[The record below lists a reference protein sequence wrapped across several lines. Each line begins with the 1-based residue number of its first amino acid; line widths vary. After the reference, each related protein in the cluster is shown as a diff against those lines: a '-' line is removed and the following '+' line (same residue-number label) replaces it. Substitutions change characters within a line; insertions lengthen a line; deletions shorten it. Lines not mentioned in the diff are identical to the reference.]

1 MLSVEFTIL
10 DFIRNNLTSTIMDKI
25 MVFITTLGNG
35 GGIWIIIALLML
47 LSKKYRKTG
56 IMLATG
62 LLVCL
67 VAGNLILKPLI
78 ARPRPF
84 LVKEGIRLIINA
96 PKDFSFPSG
105 HTLSSVICAVILFLR
120 CRSIGVY
127 ALILA
132 VLIGFSRLYLYVHFP
147 SDVLFG
153 ALIGVIIAF
162 ACVKTVNYFFE
173 KYSKHTN

>member
-1 MLSVEFTIL
+1 MLSVEFAIL
-10 DFIRNNLTSTIMDKI
+10 DFIRNNLTSPIMDKI
-25 MVFITTLGNG
+25 MVFITTLGNAG
-35 GGIWIIIALLML
+35 AIWIVLTLLML
-47 LSKKYRKTG
+47 CSKKYRRTG
-56 IMLATG
+56 IMLGAG
-62 LLVCL
+62 LVVCL
-67 VAGNLILKPLI
+67 IVGNLILKPLI

-96 PKDFSFPSG
+96 PRDFSFPSG

-120 CRSIGVY
+120 HRNMGIY

-132 VLIGFSRLYLYVHFP
+132 VVIAFSRLYLYVHFP

-153 ALIGVIIAF
+153 AIIGVIIAF

>member
-1 MLSVEFTIL
+1 MLSVEFAIL
-10 DFIRNNLTSTIMDKI
+10 DFIRNNLTSPIMDKI
-25 MVFITTLGNG
+25 MVFITTLGNAG
-35 GGIWIIIALLML
+35 AIWIVLTLLML
-47 LSKKYRKTG
+47 CSKKYRR
-56 IMLATG
+56 TG
-62 LLVCL
+62 LMLGAGLVVCL
-67 VAGNLILKPLI
+67 IVGNLILKPLI
-78 ARPRPF
+78 VRPRPF

-96 PKDFSFPSG
+96 PRDFSFPSG

-120 CRSIGVY
+120 HRNMGIY

-132 VLIGFSRLYLYVHFP
+132 VVIAFSRLYLYVHFP

-153 ALIGVIIAF
+153 AIIGVIIAF

>member
-1 MLSVEFTIL
+1 MLSVEFAIL
-10 DFIRNNLTSTIMDKI
+10 DFIRNNLTSPIMDKI
-25 MVFITTLGNG
+25 MVFITTLGNAG
-35 GGIWIIIALLML
+35 AIWIVLTLLML
-47 LSKKYRKTG
+47 CSKKYRRTG
-56 IMLATG
+56 IMLGAG
-62 LLVCL
+62 LVVCL
-67 VAGNLILKPLI
+67 IVGNLILKPLI

-120 CRSIGVY
+120 HRNMGIY

-132 VLIGFSRLYLYVHFP
+132 VVIAFSRLYLYVHFP

-153 ALIGVIIAF
+153 AIIGVIIAF